1 MTESATQS
9 FVKECFQA
17 TMEIWKDQT
26 DYETKIDNLVK
37 KYYVDTDVII
47 IRPSGNPI
55 KADGFK
61 KVIENEEVQVESL
74 EIVSFDSFRE
84 MAGGEAAVLTLTRHD
99 KFTYKETSNNDTC
112 KFTYVLENINGSWK
126 LAHVHRA
133 TGQPCVKAAPLAAK
147 KIQTYTIN
155 NFFVSCFYCFYLLSQ
170 V

>member
-55 KADGFK
+55 KANGFK
-61 KVIENEEVQVESL
+61 SNKIC
-74 EIVSFDSFRE
+74 IF
-84 MAGGEAAVLTLTRHD
+84 VLWLYQNF
-99 KFTYKETSNNDTC
+99 KND
-112 KFTYVLENINGSWK
+112 FNY
-126 LAHVHRA
+126 
-133 TGQPCVKAAPLAAK
+133 
-147 KIQTYTIN
+147 
-155 NFFVSCFYCFYLLSQ
+155 
-170 V
+170 